1 MLGTIAFY
9 PSLAYNLARNYL
21 QPKQWQ
27 WYSRV
32 DENLVLGA
40 LPFQSM
46 IKELKE
52 VRNKIYGRA

>member
-21 QPKQWQ
+21 QPQRWQ
-27 WYSRV
+27 WYNRV

-46 IKELKE
+46 VKELKD
-52 VRNKIYGRA
+52 VSLM